1 MRRLCVDFV
10 GPCPTSKGK
19 GNKYLLTALD
29 TFSRW
34 LEAFTTKT
42 NSAEEVTEV
51 LVREV
56 FSRYGLLEKIHSDQG
71 SHFTAKMTQEL
82 AKELRVDWEFG
93 PAYHP
98 QSNNIESHH

>member
-10 GPCPTSKGK
+10 GPWPTSKGK
-19 GNKYLLTALD
+19 GNKYLLTVLD

-34 LEAFTTKT
+34 LEAFPTKT

-56 FSRYGLLEKIHSDQG
+56 FSRYGLPEKIHLDQN

-82 AKELRVDWEFG
+82 AKVFRVDWE
-93 PAYHP
+93 Y
-98 QSNNIESHH
+98 